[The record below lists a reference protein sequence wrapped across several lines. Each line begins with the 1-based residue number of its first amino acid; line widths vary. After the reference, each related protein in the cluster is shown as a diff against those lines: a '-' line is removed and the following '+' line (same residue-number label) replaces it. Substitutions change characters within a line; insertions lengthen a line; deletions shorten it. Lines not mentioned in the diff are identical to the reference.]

1 MWENRGDSMKKRILI
16 LTSYVTGHGHKI
28 IIMDIFI
35 EMECQETEGT
45 GLCEKR
51 QKDHMYVLMEINN
64 WVDLI

>member
-1 MWENRGDSMKKRILI
+1 MAKKVCNRNGPTYNTDIV
-16 LTSYVTGHGHKI
+16 VTGHGHKI